1 MKLWKLNFW
10 SPGKQKNFPDVFF
23 KKYQT
28 FEDDFSIIELK
39 KGIKFTPQ
47 ARPLYLP
54 KGENVQEFKSG
65 EKFLVSGWGWVN
77 DVRTLGEFLRLFL
90 NLRSTFLR

>member
-1 MKLWKLNFW
+1 MVP
-10 SPGKQKNFPDVFF
+10 PGKPKKLPDVFF

-65 EKFLVSGWGWVN
+65 ETFLVSGWGKVN
-77 DVRTLGEFLRLFL
+77 AVNTLGESLLLRLFL
-90 NLRSTFLR
+90 NLRSTFLK